1 MNRRNFLLLATSA
14 MFTRYLRAAP
24 VGRPG
29 YCAEPVPPVTPAI
42 PKRIVQLGRARID
55 NYAWLKPSNWKAV
68 WRDPSALSPTIRA
81 HLQAENAYA
90 DQVLAPTKSLQNKL
104 FAEMAAR
111 TTGTDAPPAYPLGPW
126 LYYHTFPTSAQHAS
140 WYRRRRGADGGA
152 ELLLDGSARARGRP
166 SFKIINATPS
176 PDQSLFAWAE
186 DPIGSEHYFIYVKD
200 LRTGRILSRPVE
212 GAFGDFVFSP
222 DSQWIFWVYR
232 NSESRPA
239 KVFRRPAR
247 GSEDTLVYDE
257 KDPAFL
263 IAVSTMAS
271 GGYVMIRAWNAD
283 TSEVLL
289 VSAKKPME
297 APRVVEP
304 RTKGLVY
311 SVEEWNGGFV
321 VLTNADGATNFKLMR
336 TEESD
341 PARRNWR
348 DWIPYNPKAFITAIQ
363 PFRDYLVREER
374 IDADPR
380 LIVTHRKD
388 MSEHGISFP
397 DAACAVDLSP
407 HQDYGSSAVRY
418 IYQSP
423 KHPRQ
428 WITHDMAEGR
438 PTVLKTELVR
448 GGFHSDDYVV
458 ERVFA
463 TAGDGAKVP
472 ITVLRHRDTK
482 LNGTAPLMM
491 CGYGAYGYYVAPTFS
506 APVLSLIDRGWIY
519 AIAHVRG
526 GSADGWS
533 WYLQARQ
540 LHKKLTF
547 TDFISCAET
556 LVHSGYGRKGQIVM
570 YGFSAGGLLV
580 GAVLN
585 IRPDLFA
592 GVVAEAP
599 FVDMLNTMSDPSHP
613 LVPLTY
619 PDWGNPL
626 TSKAVYDYM
635 ASYSPYDNVTRQAYP
650 PVLATTS
657 VADDRVGFWEPAKW
671 IAKLR
676 VDDTSSSPKM
686 LRVEMGGHGGS
697 SGRLAKLHQTALFY
711 AFSIWAVTR
720 RCP

>member
-1 MNRRNFLLLATSA
+1 MLATSV

-24 VGRPG
+24 VRWGGR
-29 YCAEPVPPVTPAI
+29 CSEPVPPITPAI
-42 PKRIVQLGRARID
+42 PKRIAQLGRVRID
-55 NYAWLKPSNWKAV
+55 NFAWLKPSNWKAV
-68 WRDPSALSPTIRA
+68 WKDPSALSPTLRA
-81 HLQAENAYA
+81 HLQAENTYA
-90 DQVLAPTKSLQNKL
+90 EQVLAPTKPLQGKL

-111 TTGTDAPPAYPLGPW
+111 TKGADAPPPYPLGPW
-126 LYYHTFPTSAQHAS
+126 LYYHAFPTGAQHAS
-140 WYRRRRGADGGA
+140 WYRRRRDVHGGG

-166 SFKIINATPS
+166 SFKITNATPS
-176 PDQSLFAWAE
+176 PDQGLFAWAE
-186 DPIGSEHYFIYVKD
+186 DPTGSEHYFIYVKD
-200 LRTGRILSRPVE
+200 LRTGQILPHPVE
-212 GAFGDFVFSP
+212 GAFGEFVFSP

-232 NSESRPA
+232 NSDSRPV

-247 GSEDTLVYDE
+247 GSQDTLVYDE

-263 IAVSTMAS
+263 LTVSTMAS

-289 VSAKKPME
+289 VPAKNPTE
-297 APRVVEP
+297 SPRVVEP

-321 VLTNADGATNFKLMR
+321 VLTNADGATNFKLMQ
-336 TEESD
+336 TEKAD

-348 DWIPYNPKAFITAIQ
+348 DWIPYNPKVYITAIQ
-363 PFRDYLVREER
+363 PFRDFFVRQER

-397 DAACAVDLSP
+397 DAACAVDLS
-407 HQDYGSSAVRY
+407 QRQEYGSSAVRY
-418 IYQSP
+418 VYQSP
-423 KHPRQ
+423 KQPRQ
-428 WITHDMAEGR
+428 WVAYDMVVGQ
-438 PTVLKTELVR
+438 PSVLKTELVR
-448 GGFHSDDYVV
+448 GGFRSDDYVV
-458 ERVFA
+458 ERIYA
-463 TAGDGAKVP
+463 TTSDGAKVP
-472 ITVLRHRDTK
+472 ITILRHRRTK
-482 LNGTAPLMM
+482 PDGTAPLMM
-491 CGYGAYGYYVAPTFS
+491 YGYGAYGYYVAPTFS
-506 APVLSLIDRGWIY
+506 APVLSLIDRGWIH

-526 GSADGWS
+526 GSADGWG

-547 TDFISCAET
+547 TDFIACAQT
-556 LVHSGYGRKGQIVM
+556 LIDGGYGRKGRIVM
-570 YGFSAGGLLV
+570 DGFSAGGLLV

-585 IRPDLFA
+585 MRPDLFA

-626 TSKAVYDYM
+626 ASKAVYDYM
-635 ASYSPYDNVTRQAYP
+635 AGYSPYDNVTRQAYP

-676 VDDTSSSPKM
+676 ADDTSSSPKM

-720 RCP
+720 HCS